1 MKKNISYI
9 LAAVLAIFAL
19 LTLFLS
25 TSVIFD
31 LFGIR
36 AKEGNYVLFVVW
48 SNFISSFIYLFAAY
62 GFIRN
67 QKWTASLLGI
77 STIILISAFIGLN
90 IHANSGGIYETKTM
104 GAMVF
109 RTLIT
114 LVFTIIAYFTINNK
128 NQLKNHEYK
137 YI

>member
-1 MKKNISYI
+1 
-9 LAAVLAIFAL
+9 
-19 LTLFLS
+19 
-25 TSVIFD
+25 
-31 LFGIR
+31 
-36 AKEGNYVLFVVW
+36 
-48 SNFISSFIYLFAAY
+48 LFAAY

-114 LVFTIIAYFTINNK
+114 LVFTIIAYFTINK
-128 NQLKNHEYK
+128 QKSIK
-137 YI
+137 KP